1 MEATVLEEKLESWK
15 EKVLNSYRQ
24 GCGVNTYRMMVD
36 VDKII
41 AEAFAHTPVIEET
54 Y

>member
-1 MEATVLEEKLESWK
+1 MEAIVLEEKLESWK

-24 GCGVNTYRMMVD
+24 GCGVNTYQMMVD

-41 AEAFAHTPVIEET
+41 SEAFEHTPVIEET
-54 Y
+54 H

>member
-15 EKVLNSYRQ
+15 EKVLNSYQQ
-24 GCGVNTYRMMVD
+24 GGGVNTYRMIVD
-36 VDKII
+36 IDKII
-41 AEAFAHTPVIEET
+41 AEAFDRPPCMEEV